1 MGNLVSRFFDVWEQ
15 GAVGDGKTLDAAV
28 VILGGGNLWP
38 LCCYDKL
45 SCSDHHVV
53 RSGKNGVGGRVGR
66 VRYYNGESTV

>member
-1 MGNLVSRFFDVWEQ
+1 MGNLVLRFFDVREQ

-28 VILGGGNLWP
+28 VILEGVTFGRF
-38 LCCYDKL
+38 CRYDKL